1 MPDKTA
7 VGMRLRA
14 YRKAKGVSR
23 DTAAAEIGISS
34 AALGMY
40 ELGAR
45 TPRDEVKWKSHRTMG
60 TPCKIYFCLK
70 VTL

>member
-1 MPDKTA
+1 MPDKTV

-45 TPRDEVKWKSHRTMG
+45 TPRDESRTLHP
-60 TPCKIYFCLK
+60 T
-70 VTL
+70 

>member
-1 MPDKTA
+1 MPDKTV

-34 AALGMY
+34 SALGMY

-45 TPRDEVKWKSHRTMG
+45 TPRDEVKMEIASYYGHSVQD
-60 TPCKIYFCLK
+60 IFFA
-70 VTL
+70 